1 MSKKKTT
8 TKTRH
13 ERVEQDGPASATPL
27 VNERL
32 RKQGKWIFA
41 ALAVI
46 FALMFVVAGVG
57 TGGPSMLDLLEDER
71 AAEVEAVP
79 EGSELQ
85 KAVIATEERPDD
97 PQAWLELAQARVTA
111 DEPAEAVEAAAK
123 AAELAPDDAAIQQQ
137 VADVYLA
144 QAAAVGTKAQQVY
157 DDVGASG
164 AGTRPVVPATVVI
177 GQTTGSDAFRSAIES
192 VDNARFQEAIAEV
205 TPLQEQVQEAYDAAV
220 GALRAATEATP
231 EDPALWFR
239 LGQVA
244 AAAGDNA
251 AALEAYRTF
260 IELVPNDPLVTQVNE
275 EITRLEGG
283 QEPTG

>member
-8 TKTRH
+8 TKQRA
-13 ERVEQDGPASATPL
+13 ERTEQEGPASATPL
-27 VNERL
+27 LNERL

-41 ALAVI
+41 ALAII

-57 TGGPSMLDLLEDER
+57 TGGPSMLDLLDDER
-71 AAEVEAVP
+71 AAEVEVAP

-97 PQAWLELAQARVTA
+97 PQAWIELAQARVNA
-111 DEPAEAVEAAAK
+111 DEPAEAVEAAEK
-123 AAELAPDDAAIQQQ
+123 AAELAPDDAQIQQE

-144 QAAAVGTKAQQVY
+144 QAAAVGSEAQKVY
-157 DDVGASG
+157 DDVGTSG
-164 AGTRPVVPATVVI
+164 ATTRPVVPTVVI
-177 GQTTGSDAFRSAIES
+177 IGQTSGSDAFRTAIET
-192 VDNARFQEAIAEV
+192 VDNQRFQAAIDEV
-205 TPLQEQVQEAYDAAV
+205 SPLQQQAQEAYDAAV
-220 GALRAATEATP
+220 AALRTATVATP

-244 AAAGDNA
+244 AAAGDNE

-260 IELVPNDPLVTQVNE
+260 VELVPNDPLVTQVNE
-275 EITRLEGG
+275 EIDRLEGG
-283 QEPTG
+283 GVPVG